1 MANLVF
7 NIVSGALPVLVEI
20 VELEYSL
27 AYYEYGEHTIYGL
40 DPGTYTLHC
49 TDINGCAVTIENIVI
64 ACAIPEGYEQGE
76 YINSVVFLDPL
87 DLETIIERIFFYN
100 TDSLEDICDK
110 LSYITEQINI
120 YHWEIGYDIR
130 YLYVDIVNY
139 PTTIGSPI
147 YDGETQCILEDGNY
161 VSAGIWIIE
170 NGIISSIDLDLLF
183 ECLFPITT
191 TTTSTTEEV
200 EPEETTTTTSTSTTT
215 TTCMPP
221 PSLIAT
227 EISGEQNDD
236 NIICAGSY
244 VTFIAGLGY
253 DNYNFK
259 RNNISVQNGGSNVYQ
274 SNTFY
279 DGEVVTVDCILGD
292 CNARSEG
299 ITIHVNDYPAITQ
312 QPVNG
317 EGCETG
323 TAIFEVVTSAISPT
337 YKWQYRY
344 GTGVWN
350 DLTGAYGETGYDTD
364 TLTFNNLDGFI
375 LEGIKIQCVVTTYGC
390 STPTDEV
397 TLTVNPLLQ
406 YRSAQTGDW
415 EDLSTWEQYFSYGWD
430 MATSY
435 PGEITNDCPD
445 PSCTIR
451 DGHTVSVYNYID
463 YDFDSVI
470 VEEGGTLILYFLT
483 TTTTTVP

>member
-40 DPGTYTLHC
+40 EPGTYTLHC
-49 TDINGCAVTIENIVI
+49 TDINGCEVTIENIVI
-64 ACAIPEGYEQGE
+64 SCEIPEGYEQMP
-76 YINSVVFLDPL
+76 YIYSVNIDSPS
-87 DLETIIERIFFYN
+87 ETIYFYN

-110 LSYITEQINI
+110 YTYIAEQYAV
-120 YHWEIGYDIR
+120 YHRNVTIGEIKYV
-130 YLYVDIVNY
+130 YVDIINY
-139 PTTIGSPI
+139 PTIIGSPV
-147 YDGETQCILEDGNY
+147 YDSETQCILEDGNY
-161 VSAGIWIIE
+161 ISVGICIVE
-170 NGIISSIDLDLLF
+170 SGIISSIDMLE
-183 ECLFPITT
+183 ECELPVYGTT
-191 TTTSTTEEV
+191 STTSTTE